1 MLDGILQDNFLTVK
15 MVKQILPEE
24 SYAYQISYTL
34 QFLCKCDFQ
43 QKQHMSSRFFFFQAL
58 QLYNLHFT
66 LVHICIH
73 SKGLFCRLTLNRNI
87 RFKVQVTNLCNTNH
101 LKSSLRSTPKHNPG
115 SSSAGMCCLGRAM
128 GPLTSGILRTHL
140 VIAQGNLLEVL

>member
-1 MLDGILQDNFLTVK
+1 MHIKYLTPYSFSASV
-15 MVKQILPEE
+15 I
-24 SYAYQISYTL
+24 
-34 QFLCKCDFQ
+34 
-43 QKQHMSSRFFFFQAL
+43 SSRNNICPADFFFFQAL

-101 LKSSLRSTPKHNPG
+101 LKSSLQSTPKHNPG

>member
-43 QKQHMSSRFFFFQAL
+43 QKQHMSSRFFFF
-58 QLYNLHFT
+58 
-66 LVHICIH
+66 
-73 SKGLFCRLTLNRNI
+73 S
-87 RFKVQVTNLCNTNH
+87 
-101 LKSSLRSTPKHNPG
+101 
-115 SSSAGMCCLGRAM
+115 SSSAIQSAFHLGTYM
-128 GPLTSGILRTHL
+128 YS
-140 VIAQGNLLEVL
+140 Q